1 MLEIKNLRLTL
12 NGHPILQGI
21 NLEVKRGEIH
31 TILGVNG
38 AGKSSLAYCLMGSE
52 DYRPQEGRIRFLGND
67 ITNLSISHRARMGL
81 TLAWQES
88 ARFEGLSAREY
99 LSLGTRP
106 VRNNP
111 APLSKGRSGYKKV
124 RGASDEHRR
133 ISNGVKNREDSKR
146 ITHALESVA
155 LNPKEF
161 LGRAVDKTLSGGERK
176 RIELASVIAMK
187 PKLAILDEPDSG
199 IDMLSL
205 DDILNVIKKMRKEG
219 STILLITHREEMAS
233 ISDRASLMCDGLIVK
248 TGRPKEEMNYFK
260 LHCKPCPTH
269 KFPGKLKE

>member
-1 MLEIKNLRLTL
+1 MLEVKDLRLTL
-12 NGHPILQGI
+12 NGNPILREI
-21 NLEVKRGEIH
+21 NLEVRKGEIH

-52 DYRPQEGRIRFLGND
+52 GYRPQKGEIRFLGKD
-67 ITNLSISHRARMGL
+67 ITGLSISERARMGL

-99 LSLGTRP
+99 LSLGMENR
-106 VRNNP
+106 
-111 APLSKGRSGYKKV
+111 K
-124 RGASDEHRR
+124 DEER
-133 ISNGVKNREDSKR
+133 IN
-146 ITHALESVA
+146 HALELVA

-161 LGRAVDKTLSGGERK
+161 LVRAVDKTLSGGERK
-176 RIELASVIAMK
+176 RIELASVIAMG

-205 DDILNVIKKMRKEG
+205 DDILNVIKSMRKEG

-233 ISDRASLMCDGLIVK
+233 ISDRVSLMCDGLILK
-248 TGRPKEEMNYFK
+248 TGKPKEEIDYFK

-269 KFPGKLKE
+269 KFPSELEE

>member
-1 MLEIKNLRLTL
+1 MLEVKNLRLTL
-12 NGHPILQGI
+12 NGHPVLRGI
-21 NLEVKRGEIH
+21 NLVVKKGEIH

-52 DYRPQEGRIRFLGND
+52 GYRPQEGIIKFLGKD
-67 ITNLSISHRARMGL
+67 ITNLSITERARMGL

-99 LSLGTRP
+99 LSLGIYP

-111 APLSKGRSGYKKV
+111 TPKGTDASPLV
-124 RGASDEHRR
+124 R
-133 ISNGVKNREDSKR
+133 ISNGVGNREDSKR
-146 ITHALESVA
+146 IAHALELVA

-161 LGRAVDKTLSGGERK
+161 LDRAVDNTLSGGERK
-176 RIELASVIAMK
+176 RIELASVIAMR

-205 DDILNVIKKMRKEG
+205 DDILNVIKSMRKEG

-233 ISDRASLMCDGLIVK
+233 ISDRASLMCDGLILK
-248 TGRPKEEMNYFK
+248 TGKPKEEMDYFK

>member
-1 MLEIKNLRLTL
+1 MLEVKNLRLTL
-12 NGHPILQGI
+12 NGHSILQGI
-21 NLEVKRGEIH
+21 NLEVQKGEIH
-31 TILGVNG
+31 AILGVNG
-38 AGKSSLAYCLMGSE
+38 AGKSSLAYCLMGSGG
-52 DYRPQEGRIRFLGND
+52 YRPQEGRIRFLEKD
-67 ITNLSISHRARMGL
+67 ITNLSITERAKMGL

-88 ARFEGLSAREY
+88 ARFEGLSGKEY
-99 LSLGTRP
+99 LSLGM
-106 VRNNP
+106 
-111 APLSKGRSGYKKV
+111 
-124 RGASDEHRR
+124 
-133 ISNGVKNREDSKR
+133 KNREDSKR

-176 RIELASVIAMK
+176 RIELASVIAMR
-187 PKLAILDEPDSG
+187 PRLAILDEPDSG

-205 DDILNVIKKMRKEG
+205 DDILNVIKRMRKEG

-248 TGRPKEEMNYFK
+248 TGKPKEEMNYFK

>member
-1 MLEIKNLRLTL
+1 MLEVKNLKLIV
-12 NGHPILQGI
+12 NGHPLLRGI
-21 NLEVKRGEIH
+21 NLVVKKGEIH

-52 DYRPQEGRIRFLGND
+52 GYRSQGGRIRFLGKD
-67 ITNLSISHRARMGL
+67 VTNLSITERARMGL

-88 ARFEGLSAREY
+88 ARFEGLLVREY
-99 LSLGTRP
+99 LSLGTG
-106 VRNNP
+106 
-111 APLSKGRSGYKKV
+111 SK
-124 RGASDEHRR
+124 E
-133 ISNGVKNREDSKR
+133 NRKR
-146 ITHALESVA
+146 IVHALNLVA

-161 LGRAVDKTLSGGERK
+161 LDRAVDKTLSGGERK
-176 RIELASVIAMK
+176 RIELASVVAMR

-205 DDILNVIKKMRKEG
+205 DDILNVIKSMRKEG
-219 STILLITHREEMAS
+219 STILLITHREELAS
-233 ISDRASLMCDGLIVK
+233 ISDRASLMCDGLILK
-248 TGRPKEEMNYFK
+248 TGKPKEEMDYFK

>member
-1 MLEIKNLRLTL
+1 MLEVKNLRLTL
-12 NGHPILQGI
+12 NGHPILRGI
-21 NLEVKRGEIH
+21 NLEVKKGEIH
-31 TILGVNG
+31 TILGMNG
-38 AGKSSLAYCLMGSE
+38 AGKSSLAYSLMGSE
-52 DYRPQEGRIRFLGND
+52 GYRPQEGRIRFLGKD
-67 ITNLSISHRARMGL
+67 INNLSITDRARMGL

-106 VRNNP
+106 VRN
-111 APLSKGRSGYKKV
+111 KTTRSS
-124 RGASDEHRR
+124 ATSMMR
-133 ISNGVKNREDSKR
+133 ISNGVGNREDSKR
-146 ITHALESVA
+146 ITHALELVA

-161 LGRAVDKTLSGGERK
+161 LDRAVDKTLSGGERK
-176 RIELASVIAMK
+176 RIELASVIAMR
-187 PKLAILDEPDSG
+187 PRLAILDEPDSG

-205 DDILNVIKKMRKEG
+205 DDILNVIKSMRKEG

-233 ISDRASLMCDGLIVK
+233 ISDRASLMCDGLILK
-248 TGRPKEEMNYFK
+248 TGKPKEEMDYFK

>member
-1 MLEIKNLRLTL
+1 MLEVKNLKLTV
-12 NGHPILQGI
+12 NGHPLLRGI
-21 NLEVKRGEIH
+21 NLVVKKGEIH

-52 DYRPQEGRIRFLGND
+52 GYRSQGGRIRFLGKD
-67 ITNLSISHRARMGL
+67 VTNLSITERARMGL

-88 ARFEGLSAREY
+88 ARFEGLLAREY
-99 LSLGTRP
+99 LSLGTG
-106 VRNNP
+106 
-111 APLSKGRSGYKKV
+111 SK
-124 RGASDEHRR
+124 E
-133 ISNGVKNREDSKR
+133 NRKR
-146 ITHALESVA
+146 IVHALNLVA

-161 LGRAVDKTLSGGERK
+161 LDRAVDKTLSGGERK
-176 RIELASVIAMK
+176 RIELASVVAMR

-205 DDILNVIKKMRKEG
+205 DDILNVIKSMRKEG
-219 STILLITHREEMAS
+219 STILLITHREEMAA
-233 ISDRASLMCDGLIVK
+233 ISDRTSLMCDGFIIK
-248 TGRPKEEMNYFK
+248 TGRPKEEMDYFK

>member
-1 MLEIKNLRLTL
+1 MLEVKNLKLTV
-12 NGHPILQGI
+12 NGHPLLRGI
-21 NLEVKRGEIH
+21 NLVVKKGEIH

-52 DYRPQEGRIRFLGND
+52 GYRPQGGRIRFLGKD
-67 ITNLSISHRARMGL
+67 VTNLSITERARMGL

-88 ARFEGLSAREY
+88 ARFEGLLAREY
-99 LSLGTRP
+99 LSLGTGSKEN
-106 VRNNP
+106 RN
-111 APLSKGRSGYKKV
+111 
-124 RGASDEHRR
+124 R
-133 ISNGVKNREDSKR
+133 IV
-146 ITHALESVA
+146 HALKLVA

-161 LGRAVDKTLSGGERK
+161 LDRAVDKTLSGGERK
-176 RIELASVIAMK
+176 RIELASVVAMR

-205 DDILNVIKKMRKEG
+205 DDILNVIKSMRKEG

-233 ISDRASLMCDGLIVK
+233 ISDRASLMCDGLILK
-248 TGRPKEEMNYFK
+248 TGEPKEEMDYFK

>member
-1 MLEIKNLRLTL
+1 MLEIKGLRLTL
-12 NGHPILQGI
+12 NGHPILRGI
-21 NLEVKRGEIH
+21 NLEVKKGEIH

-52 DYRPQEGRIRFLGND
+52 GYRPQEGRIRFLGND
-67 ITNLSISHRARMGL
+67 ITNLSISQRARMGL

-88 ARFEGLSAREY
+88 ARFEGLLAREY
-99 LSLGTRP
+99 LSLGM
-106 VRNNP
+106 RN
-111 APLSKGRSGYKKV
+111 
-124 RGASDEHRR
+124 RG
-133 ISNGVKNREDSKR
+133 DSKR
-146 ITHALESVA
+146 VTHALELVA

-176 RIELASVIAMK
+176 RIELASIIAMR

-205 DDILNVIKKMRKEG
+205 DDILNVIKSMKKEG
-219 STILLITHREEMAS
+219 STIFLITHREEMAS
-233 ISDRASLMCDGLIVK
+233 ISDRVSLMCDGLIVK
-248 TGRPKEEMNYFK
+248 TGKPKEEMDYFK

-269 KFPGKLKE
+269 KFPGKLKEGTTENTEKKLTRTQR

>member
-1 MLEIKNLRLTL
+1 MLEVKNLKLIV
-12 NGHPILQGI
+12 NGHPLLRGL
-21 NLEVKRGEIH
+21 NLVVKKGEIH

-52 DYRPQEGRIRFLGND
+52 GYRSQGGRIRFLGKD
-67 ITNLSISHRARMGL
+67 VTNLSITERARMGL

-88 ARFEGLSAREY
+88 ARFEGLLAREY
-99 LSLGTRP
+99 LSLGIYH

-111 APLSKGRSGYKKV
+111 TLKGTD
-124 RGASDEHRR
+124 ASDRYRR
-133 ISNGVKNREDSKR
+133 ISNGAGSKENRER
-146 ITHALESVA
+146 IVHALNLVA

-161 LGRAVDKTLSGGERK
+161 LDRAVDKTLSGGERK
-176 RIELASVIAMK
+176 RIELASVVAMR

-205 DDILNVIKKMRKEG
+205 DDILNVIKSMRKEG
-219 STILLITHREEMAS
+219 STILLITHREELAA
-233 ISDRASLMCDGLIVK
+233 ISDRTSLMCDGLILK
-248 TGRPKEEMNYFK
+248 TGKPKEEMDYFK